1 MHFRCRAG
9 GVAWMQLD
17 VMARIRGLPDFTTLW
32 YRRTTIDTATGLI
45 EVLSLPYLV
54 TAKKTQHDKD
64 WPMITRL
71 LEADYAAYGPR
82 ADSRRTAFWLREL
95 RTPSILIDVAR
106 SAADAS
112 TSLVPERPLLAAAS
126 AGPPPRAARWRLAS
140 FPAFGRVTSR
150 SRKASARDMG
160 GPMPRACDLR
170 PSLRRTRPCGG
181 TFRSGRRQATP
192 PASPPVP

>member
-1 MHFRCRAG
+1 MGQRPQERDDLQRPALGTDGSRSRLATAVAELKADVIAVPPFSRSHLEAGHAVHFR
-9 GVAWMQLD
+9 L
-17 VMARIRGLPDFTTLW
+17 
-32 YRRTTIDTATGLI
+32 
-45 EVLSLPYLV
+45 
-54 TAKKTQHDKD
+54 
-64 WPMITRL
+64 ITRL

-95 RTPSILIDVAR
+95 RTPSILIDVVR

-140 FPAFGRVTSR
+140 FLAVGRVTSR
-150 SRKASARDMG
+150 SRKASARDVD
-160 GPMPRACDLR
+160 GPVPRACDLR

-192 PASPPVP
+192 PASPPVPEASAPDRS